1 LEAFTAHP
9 VDIFELAQLRSGSH
23 TAVPLWVRSGGTI
36 LFHAMTFTRFV
47 TRSAFR
53 NRLRSLLTV
62 SSIAFS
68 LLLLS
73 VMLTLWRSFY
83 IDKGAPD
90 SALRVMTRH
99 KVSLAN
105 FLPIYYR
112 DKIRT
117 VPGVVHVVPMTWFG
131 GKYIDDKPANFFAQF
146 ATDPEEYFDVA
157 ADKIMPPEQLAAWK
171 KDRAGCVADSELAKK
186 HHWKVGDRITLQGT
200 IFPTNLDLT
209 LRGIYTID
217 PPLSNLYFHA
227 KYLEESVSWF
237 KDSAGFYFTR
247 VDTSENMPKAARAID
262 DMFHSTPVPTKS
274 ESEQAFRLD
283 FIATLGNVKLF
294 ILSICGAVVFTMLL
308 VSANTMAMSIRER
321 TREVAVLR
329 TLGFTRERIF
339 KLLLSE
345 ALAIAL
351 IGGLAGVALATL
363 ILGALSRPGIGMPV
377 SLHMTTAT
385 ALVVMLVAALV
396 GVTSAVIPSYRASRL
411 HIVDALRH
419 IG

>member
-1 LEAFTAHP
+1 
-9 VDIFELAQLRSGSH
+9 
-23 TAVPLWVRSGGTI
+23 
-36 LFHAMTFTRFV
+36 MTFTRFV

-90 SALRVMTRH
+90 SALRIMTRH

-157 ADKIMPPEQLAAWK
+157 ADKIMPPEQLVAWK
-171 KDRAGCVADSELAKK
+171 KDRAGCVVDANLAKK
-186 HHWKVGDRITLQGT
+186 HNWKIGDRITLQGT

-247 VDTSENMPKAARAID
+247 VDTAENMPKAAHPID
-262 DMFHSTPVPTKS
+262 DIFHSTPVPTKS

-283 FIATLGNVKLF
+283 FIATLRNVKAF

-339 KLLLSE
+339 QLLLSE

-363 ILGALSRPGIGMPV
+363 IIGALSRPGIGMPV
-377 SLHMTTAT
+377 SMHMTTAT

-396 GVTSAVIPSYRASRL
+396 GVISAVIPSYRASRI

>member
-1 LEAFTAHP
+1 
-9 VDIFELAQLRSGSH
+9 
-23 TAVPLWVRSGGTI
+23 
-36 LFHAMTFTRFV
+36 MTFTTFV

-53 NRLRSLLTV
+53 NRLRSVLTL

-90 SALRVMTRH
+90 SALRIMTRH

-146 ATDPEEYFDVA
+146 ATDPDEYFDVA

-171 KDRAGCVADSELAKK
+171 KDRAGCVVDADLARK
-186 HHWKVGDRITLQGT
+186 HNWKVGDRIVLQGT
-200 IFPTNLDLT
+200 IFPTNLELT

-217 PPLSNLYFHA
+217 PPASNLYFNA
-227 KYLEESVSWF
+227 KYLEESVPWF

-247 VDTSENMPKAARAID
+247 VDSAANMPDSARAID
-262 DMFHSTPVPTKS
+262 AMFHSTPVPTKS

-283 FIATLGNVKLF
+283 FISRLGSVKAF

-308 VSANTMAMSIRER
+308 VCANTMAMSIRER

-339 KLLLSE
+339 QLLLSE

-351 IGGLAGVALATL
+351 IGGLVGVAFATL
-363 ILGALSRPGIGMPV
+363 LIGLLSRPGIGIPV
-377 SLHMTTAT
+377 SMHMTILTA
-385 ALVVMLVAALV
+385 AAVMLVAALV
-396 GVTSAVIPSYRASRL
+396 GLASAIIPSYRASRL
-411 HIVDALRH
+411 GIVDALRY

>member
-1 LEAFTAHP
+1 
-9 VDIFELAQLRSGSH
+9 
-23 TAVPLWVRSGGTI
+23 
-36 LFHAMTFTRFV
+36 MTFTSFV
-47 TRSAFR
+47 ARSAFR
-53 NRLRSLLTV
+53 NRLRSLLTL

-83 IDKGAPD
+83 IDKGPPD
-90 SALRVMTRH
+90 SALRIMTRH

-117 VPGVVHVVPMTWFG
+117 APGVVHVVPMTWFG

-146 ATDPEEYFDVA
+146 ATDPDEYFDVA
-157 ADKIMPPEQLAAWK
+157 SDKVMPAEELAAWK
-171 KDRAGCVADSELAKK
+171 KDRAGCVVDSDLAKK
-186 HHWKVGDRITLQGT
+186 HNWKVGDHIRLQGT

-217 PPLSNLYFHA
+217 PPTSNLYFHA
-227 KYLEESVSWF
+227 KYLEESVAWF

-247 VDTSENMPKAARAID
+247 VDAAQNMPEAARGID
-262 DMFHSTPVPTKS
+262 AMFHSTPVPTKS

-283 FIATLGNVKLF
+283 FIATLGNVKAF

-308 VSANTMAMSIRER
+308 VCANTMAMSIRER

-339 KLLLSE
+339 QLLLSE

-351 IGGLAGVALATL
+351 MGGALGVLFATL
-363 ILGALSRPGIGMPV
+363 LIGALSRPGIGVPV
-377 SLHMTTAT
+377 SMHMTFLTAG
-385 ALVVMLVAALV
+385 VVMMVAALV

-411 HIVDALRH
+411 HIVEALRH

>member
-1 LEAFTAHP
+1 
-9 VDIFELAQLRSGSH
+9 
-23 TAVPLWVRSGGTI
+23 
-36 LFHAMTFTRFV
+36 MTLTRFV

-53 NRLRSLLTV
+53 NQLRSLLTV
-62 SSIAFS
+62 ASIAFS

-90 SALRVMTRH
+90 SALRIMTRH

-112 DKIRT
+112 DKVRSI
-117 VPGVVHVVPMTWFG
+117 PGVAHVVPMTWFG
-131 GKYIDDKPANFFAQF
+131 GRYKDDKPENFFAQF

-157 ADKIMPPEQLAAWK
+157 ADKIMPADQLEAWK
-171 KDRAGCVADSELAKK
+171 KDRAGCVVDADLARK
-186 HHWKVGDRITLQGT
+186 HNWKIGDHIILQGT

-217 PPLSNLYFHA
+217 PPSSNLYFHT

-237 KDSAGFYFTR
+237 KDSAGFYFIR
-247 VDTSENMPKAARAID
+247 VDSAENMPKVAHAID
-262 DMFHSTPVPTKS
+262 DMFHSTPTPTKS

-283 FIATLGNVKLF
+283 FIATLGNVKAF
-294 ILSICGAVVFTMLL
+294 ILSICGAVVFTTLL
-308 VSANTMAMSIRER
+308 VCANTMAMSIRER

-329 TLGFTRERIF
+329 TLGFTRDKIF
-339 KLLLSE
+339 QLLLSE
-345 ALAIAL
+345 ALAIATL
-351 IGGLAGVALATL
+351 GGLAGVL
-363 ILGALSRPGIGMPV
+363 IASAIIHALSRPGIGLPV
-377 SLHMTTAT
+377 AMHMTWAT
-385 ALVVMLVAALV
+385 AAVVMLVAGVV
-396 GVTSAVIPSYRASRL
+396 GLASAVIPSYRASRL
-411 HIVDALRH
+411 RIVDALRY